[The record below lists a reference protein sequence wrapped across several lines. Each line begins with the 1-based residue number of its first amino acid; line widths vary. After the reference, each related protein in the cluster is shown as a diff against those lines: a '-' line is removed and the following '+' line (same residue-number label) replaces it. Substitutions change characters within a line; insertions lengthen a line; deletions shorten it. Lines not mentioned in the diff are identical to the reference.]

1 MRVIKLA
8 LHDFRNHADLTLEFS
23 PGVTILVGRN
33 GRGKTNIVE
42 AVNYLAV
49 LGSHRVAT
57 DAPLFRIGTTCA
69 AINATVAKHERTAT
83 VELQLNSGKPN
94 KAILNGSSARRPRDI
109 LGLVKTVIF
118 SPEDLDL
125 VKGEPAVRRKYLD
138 EFITMMRPLFA
149 ATRADYE
156 RVLKQRNALLKSA
169 GRRPNMSAI
178 ESTLEIWNEQL
189 ATIGAQIVYER
200 LQAVAQLMPRVRW
213 HGDKLS
219 GSSEPMNISYVS
231 GWLGTATQL
240 PDIRTA
246 LLTTLQTR
254 ANDEFDR
261 GTTLAGPHRDD
272 LQLEL
277 SGAPAKN
284 FASHGQQWS
293 FALALRLATFDLLR
307 EFDDDPIL
315 ILDDVFAELD
325 SARRRRLLEALA
337 TVEQTLVTAA
347 VIEDV
352 PAELDG
358 TKIYLEQDAPC

>member
-1 MRVIKLA
+1 MRVAKLT
-8 LHDFRNHADLTLEFS
+8 LHDFRNHAHLDLDFA
-23 PGVTILVGRN
+23 PGVSILVGRN

-57 DAPLFRIGTTCA
+57 DAPLFRIGTTNA
-69 AINATVAKHERTAT
+69 TINAQVHKHDRSAT

-94 KAILNGSSARRPRDI
+94 KAVLNGSSARRPRDI
-109 LGLVKTVIF
+109 LGLVRTVIF
-118 SPEDLDL
+118 SPEDLEL

-138 EFITMMRPLFA
+138 EYITMMRPLFA

-169 GRRPNMSAI
+169 GRRPNLSAI
-178 ESTLEIWNEQL
+178 ESTLDIWNEQL
-189 ATIGAQIVYER
+189 ATLGAQVVSAR
-200 LQAVAQLMPRVRW
+200 LDAVAALTPLVAK

-219 GSSEPMNISYVS
+219 GSSEPMEISYVS
-231 GWLGTATQL
+231 GWLEQARDELQIREQL
-240 PDIRTA
+240 
-246 LLTTLQTR
+246 LSSLQTR
-254 ANDEFDR
+254 AAEEFDR
-261 GTTLAGPHRDD
+261 GTTLSGPHRDD
-272 LQLEL
+272 LQLML
-277 SGAPAKN
+277 SGAPAKS

-325 SARRRRLLEALA
+325 NARRTRLLEAL
-337 TVEQTLVTAA
+337 TSVEQTLVTAA
-347 VIEDV
+347 VLEDV
-352 PAELDG
+352 PEALG
-358 TKIYLEQDAPC
+358 GHKIFLEEVL